1 MKRFQISNTLLSTS
15 LEGIESAC
23 GLGVILDSQLMLC
36 SRHGTL
42 SAPATLLSR
51 PISDSVIANN
61 GSHGVNMLLIGL
73 LQLSVI
79 RFAGDSSAQVE
90 VK

>member
-15 LEGIESAC
+15 LEGIES